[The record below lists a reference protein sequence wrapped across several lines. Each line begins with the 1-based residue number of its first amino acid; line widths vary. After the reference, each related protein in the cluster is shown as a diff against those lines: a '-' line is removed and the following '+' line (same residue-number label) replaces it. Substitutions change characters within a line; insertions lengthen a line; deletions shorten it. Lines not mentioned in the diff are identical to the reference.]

1 MQIYDLLN
9 MKEVI
14 NINNV
19 SKYFGKFK
27 ALNNVNLKVFKG
39 QKVVICGPSGSGKST
54 LVRCIN
60 RLEEHDEG
68 RIEVLGHLLTKDKFT
83 LEALKSKVSMVFQQF
98 NYSD

>member
-1 MQIYDLLN
+1 

-14 NINNV
+14 NIKNI

-27 ALNNVNLKVFKG
+27 ALDSVNLNVLKG

-60 RLEEHDEG
+60 M
-68 RIEVLGHLLTKDKFT
+68 T
-83 LEALKSKVSMVFQQF
+83 
-98 NYSD
+98 